1 MRRALAKEQ
10 RQEDGHYERHLAG
23 EIIAMLPVAPD
34 GGLVGAGDRRRHAE
48 CETAPREPQLP
59 DAA

>member
-1 MRRALAKEQ
+1 VRRALAKEQ

-34 GGLVGAGDRRRHAE
+34 EAWRVLAIVDAMLNVKLP
-48 CETAPREPQLP
+48 PREPQLP